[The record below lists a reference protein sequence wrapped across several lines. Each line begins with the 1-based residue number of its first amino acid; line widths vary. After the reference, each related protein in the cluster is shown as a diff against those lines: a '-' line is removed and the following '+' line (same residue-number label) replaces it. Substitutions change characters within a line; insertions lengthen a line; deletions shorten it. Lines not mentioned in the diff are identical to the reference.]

1 MYKHVSADEKQYIFA
16 IIKNKNN
23 EILDDK
29 FFESNNFNIKEF
41 VKFVLKMKQYF
52 DEIVEYLR
60 DKYDIFNVPNEYK
73 MCLLSISTKV
83 HAENYHSWYYK

>member
-73 MCLLSISTKV
+73 MCLLSI
-83 HAENYHSWYYK
+83 NLW